1 MVAVTSPDNDSASLR
16 PRDIDTVKE
25 TPRKVN
31 STKTRRHA
39 RVNMSYHRDMVIED
53 LSPTIPQVSLQFY
66 QESVLPQ
73 VDAQDVDNVLDE
85 LVKRK
90 VLLDGR
96 WKHFPKTPSES
107 GVNENAA
114 FQPMQELWKDVVA
127 AARAVV
133 SPSKATI
140 FMETRA
146 DESALSE
153 GIKYGVKSDGHTRL
167 RASRKACVVTK
178 NSATLGNQLHNAGES
193 SKDLMACDLA
203 TIEEYKLRNRMRD
216 LRDNVRKISGNAAQI
231 LYSDP
236 CRKFIRGTTIGDVST
251 RFWFF
256 SRSHVFVTEAFNFIL
271 NPRPLVHYIISLVF
285 ASLKDLG
292 FDPTVRRVAVPLQE
306 SSENDTQYTIQYDY
320 HVGGHVYRT
329 VECLSSFRAAGLISR
344 GSRVWKV
351 YRVGDPED
359 KYYALKDVWIL
370 DDAMTEGEI
379 QRSLFE
385 SIQNTLTDQEDFK
398 QYFVEIEECELVA
411 WNGEVD
417 RTSSFM
423 RKQLPDRFHT
433 FLLGTLA
440 SSDSSDKGMSSRV
453 TGFTIANPKGAP
465 DGGPYRY
472 NNKKH
477 CRILYKDVGK
487 PLNSLTHPG
496 DVLRALESATRGLMW
511 MYKSGYVHRDLSG
524 GNLIWMEGLN
534 VTKITDME
542 YGKKFLSN
550 PGVGDRKTGT
560 AISMPAEIQTQS
572 YLFLPRIVFSHTI
585 FGEDEA
591 EGTNSAEGTKEESLV
606 PSMPDTEAPSAYI
619 PHNFL
624 HDLESLWWIGE
635 HALFS
640 SVPAYGKVPHIE
652 QQVSSYKMLFP
663 HYSGGTNARTMFLST
678 NQVHARHIAYLPVQY
693 AKAAR
698 ALSEA
703 RMFLECHYTRLE
715 SEPHFPNVEH
725 SEFAPIYNLGSYFAL
740 AYNVMYKN
748 NTTLAMSHDDYLCLR
763 GRPDYYSDQELMED
777 DSQVA
782 KLTGTVC
789 GLEEENKE
797 LPAVMLSQDPPPPD
811 GHEDEEDLADIHED
825 NKAQHSSLSQ
835 TGHTERPDKEL
846 RTHNV
851 PNAHGKR
858 PALG

>member
-1 MVAVTSPDNDSASLR
+1 MA
-16 PRDIDTVKE
+16 
-25 TPRKVN
+25 
-31 STKTRRHA
+31 
-39 RVNMSYHRDMVIED
+39 YHRDMVIKD
-53 LSPTIPQVSLQFY
+53 LPPTIPQVSLQFY

-73 VDAQDVDNVLDE
+73 VGAQDIDNVFDE

-114 FQPMQELWKDVVA
+114 FQPMQKLWKDVIA
-127 AARAVV
+127 AARAAV
-133 SPSKATI
+133 SPSKVTI

-153 GIKYGVKSDGHTRL
+153 GRHGSFKSDGHTRL
-167 RASRKACVVTK
+167 RASRKARVVTK
-178 NSATLGNQLHNAGES
+178 NSATLGNQLHNGGGS

-203 TIEEYKLRNRMRD
+203 TIEEYKLRNRVRD
-216 LRDNVRKISGNAAQI
+216 PRDNVRKISGNAAHI

-236 CRKFIRGTTIGDVST
+236 CRKFIR
-251 RFWFF
+251 
-256 SRSHVFVTEAFNFIL
+256 EAFNFIL
-271 NPRPLVHYIISLVF
+271 VRAHPYLFPVFILLIATQNPRPLIHYIISLVF

-292 FDPTVRRVAVPLQE
+292 FDPTVRRVAVPLQG
-306 SSENDTQYTIQYDY
+306 SSENDVQYMIQYDY
-320 HVGGHVYRT
+320 HVGSHVYRT
-329 VECLSSFRAAGLISR
+329 VECLSSFRATGLISR

-359 KYYALKDVWIL
+359 KYYALKDVWIP

-379 QRSLFE
+379 QRSLFG
-385 SIQNTLTDQEDFK
+385 SIQNSLTDQENFK
-398 QYFVEIEECELVA
+398 QYFVEIEECEVVA

-423 RKQLPDRFHT
+423 RKRLPDQFHT

-440 SSDSSDKGMSSRV
+440 SSDSFDKGMPSHV
-453 TGFTIANPKGAP
+453 TGSTIATPKGAP
-465 DGGPYRY
+465 DGGLAEAEMDPRYRY

-487 PLNSLTHPG
+487 PLDSMTHPG
-496 DVLRALESATRGLMW
+496 DVLRALESATRGAVLFLLALD
-511 MYKSGYVHRDLSG
+511 SGYVHRDLSG

-550 PGVGDRKTGT
+550 QGVGDRKTQGT
-560 AISMPAEIQTQS
+560 AIFMPVEIQTQT
-572 YLFLPRIVFSHTI
+572 YLFLPRIKFIGNPRMQEADYNTM
-585 FGEDEA
+585 FGEDD
-591 EGTNSAEGTKEESLV
+591 AEGTKEESLV
-606 PSMPDTEAPSAYI
+606 PSMPDTKTPSAYI

-640 SVPAYGKVPHIE
+640 SVPASGKVPHVE
-652 QQVSSYKMLFP
+652 QQVSSYKVLFP
-663 HYSGGTNARTMFLST
+663 HSSGGSNARTMFLST
-678 NQVHARHIAYLPVQY
+678 DQVHARRIADLPVQY

-703 RMFLECHYTRLE
+703 RNFLEIHYTRLE
-715 SEPHFPNVEH
+715 SEAIFPNVEH
-725 SEFAPIYNLGSYFAL
+725 SEFAPIYKLGSYFRI
-740 AYNVMYKN
+740 AYNDMYKN
-748 NTTLAMSHDDYLCLR
+748 DTTLAALHDDYLRLR
-763 GRPDYYSDQELMED
+763 GRPDYDSDQELMED
-777 DSQVA
+777 NLQVA

-789 GLEEENKE
+789 GQEEENE
-797 LPAVMLSQDPPPPD
+797 EFPAVVLSQDPPPPD
-811 GHEDEEDLADIHED
+811 EHEDEEDLADIHEA
-825 NKAQHSSLSQ
+825 NKARRSSLLQIS
-835 TGHTERPDKEL
+835 HTERPDKEL
-846 RTHNV
+846 RAHNV
-851 PNAHGKR
+851 PNTHGKR
-858 PALG
+858 PAYG